1 MTYLT
6 FGYYSKNK
14 NVSIFKL
21 IIYIYLFIYVFVKL
35 VFFNSIVKI
44 MKIEII

>member
-6 FGYYSKNK
+6 FGYSKDK

-21 IIYIYLFIYVFVKL
+21 IIYIYLFIYV
-35 VFFNSIVKI
+35 
-44 MKIEII
+44 